1 MLCLL
6 ASSWVHA
13 HEQECL
19 LARATILLGPGNVT
33 SEQQQL
39 TVSWHVARM
48 FVDVDC
54 VLRV

>member
-19 LARATILLGPGNVT
+19 LARATILPGNVT